1 MIQVL
6 LMLMAPEITVDHQKA
21 ADDIINKAGD
31 AALKRYKEISGKDS
45 KIDYQTKV
53 SDESAGGIVGSI
65 MHRRIKVDNTLDERL
80 KILEEKVSRK
90 DADGKPFDDNDT
102 DVNLTSRCCQ
112 RSERTFSAR
121 TPTESSTM

>member
-1 MIQVL
+1 
-6 LMLMAPEITVDHQKA
+6 MLMAPEITVDHQKA

-45 KIDYQTKV
+45 KIDYQTEV

-80 KILEEKVSRK
+80 KILEEKVSRL
-90 DADGKPFDDNDT
+90 DADEKPFEDANVT
-102 DVNLTSRCCQ
+102 LTSRCCQ
-112 RSERTFSAR
+112 RSERTSSER
-121 TPTESSTM
+121 IPTESSTT